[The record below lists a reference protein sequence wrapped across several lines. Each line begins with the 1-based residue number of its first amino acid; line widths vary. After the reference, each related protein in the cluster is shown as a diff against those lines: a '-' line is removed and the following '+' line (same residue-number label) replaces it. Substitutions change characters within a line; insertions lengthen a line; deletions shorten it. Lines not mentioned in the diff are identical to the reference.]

1 MASVGQMEMELR
13 WQDCCYHY
21 YYYYDQAEGT
31 GRSYPGALLPM

>member
-21 YYYYDQAEGT
+21 YYYDQAEGT